1 MSNMSPG
8 HRQRDLERIKQL
20 RLLDDIFMK
29 AVLKDNID
37 GVQDIIRV
45 LLRRDDI
52 NVISVRTQEE
62 LTNLYGH
69 SVRLDVLARDTA
81 GKMYNIEIQRAVK
94 GADPKRARYHLG
106 MIDLHNL
113 PANTDYADLPETYI
127 IFVTE
132 NDPFDDGLPIYTI
145 DRTVRETGK
154 VFEDGGH
161 ILYAN
166 GAYSGDDAVGKLMAD
181 FRTAEPNEMHY
192 SSLAKKAGFYKHTE
206 GGVNSMCRIMEE
218 VREEGRAE
226 GRVEGRA
233 EGRAE
238 GRGQM
243 INALLMF
250 NSEDSLLHAEQFKGL
265 EITQAEIDTAKMRFK
280 S

>member
-1 MSNMSPG
+1 MSNLFPN
-8 HRQRDLERIKQL
+8 HRQRDLERIKQF
-20 RLLDDIFMK
+20 RLLDDTFMK
-29 AVLKDNID
+29 AVLKDNIE

-45 LLRRDDI
+45 LLHRDDI
-52 NVISVRTQEE
+52 DVISVRTQEE

-69 SVRLDVLARDTA
+69 SVRLDVLARDAA
-81 GKMYNIEIQRAVK
+81 GKLYNIEIQRAVK
-94 GADPKRARYHLG
+94 GTDPKRARYHLG
-106 MIDLHNL
+106 VIDLHNL
-113 PANTDYADLPETYI
+113 PTSTDYSELPETYI

-132 NDPFDDGLPIYTI
+132 NDPFGCGLPIYTI
-145 DRTVRETGK
+145 DRMVRETGE

-166 GAYSGDDAVGKLMAD
+166 GAYIGDDDVGKLMAD
-181 FRTAEPNEMHY
+181 FRTAEPSEMHY
-192 SSLAKKAGFYKHTE
+192 SSLAKKAGFYKNTE
-206 GGVNSMCRIMEE
+206 GGVESMCRIMEE

-226 GRVEGRA
+226 GRV

-265 EITQAEIDTAKMRFK
+265 EITQAEIDSAKMRFK